1 LPEFSSY
8 DVVIVGG
15 AVTGSSCAFWLTRR
29 MRRGRVLVVEP
40 EPDYARAAT
49 ALSVASIRMQF
60 STEVNVRMSQ
70 FGVSFI
76 RDIARH
82 LGPAGEVAD
91 LGFREQGY
99 LFLAGSD
106 EQARNML
113 KNKELQHDL
122 GVQTEVL
129 EPREIR
135 RRFGFLELGDVVL
148 GSFGPSGEGW
158 FDNMGL
164 LGGLRRAARAAGA
177 EYVADR
183 VVGMRCG
190 DGRVQHVQL
199 ASGAE
204 VAAGAVIDAAGT
216 RGAVV
221 ARMAGVEIPV
231 EPRKRTV
238 FVIDAPGARHPDA
251 PLLVDHTG
259 FYLRPEGSHWLC
271 ATVPEQDP
279 PVAEDDFAP
288 DHVQFEEH
296 LWPRLYARAPGFD
309 AVKVLR
315 MWAGHYD
322 FNRFDANAI
331 VGRAPGVANFYL
343 VNGFS
348 GHGLQQAPAVG
359 RAISELILDGRFKSL
374 DLSVLSPERILT
386 GRPVRE
392 NEIV

>member
-1 LPEFSSY
+1 MPQFSSY

-29 MRRGRVLVVEP
+29 MRGRVLVLEP

-49 ALSVASIRMQF
+49 ALSVASIRQQF

-70 FGVSFI
+70 FGVAFI

-82 LGPAGEVAD
+82 LGPAGEIGD

-99 LFLAGSD
+99 LFLAGS
-106 EQARNML
+106 EVQAENMRKNML
-113 KNKELQHDL
+113 LHRELGAH
-122 GVQTEVL
+122 TELL
-129 EPREIR
+129 EPPGIA
-135 RRFGFLELGDVVL
+135 RRFGFLDLHDVVL
-148 GSFGPSGEGW
+148 GSFGPRDEGW

-183 VVGMRCG
+183 VVGLRR
-190 DGRVQHVQL
+190 DAERVSHVRL
-199 ASGAE
+199 ASGVE
-204 VAAGAVIDAAGT
+204 VAAGAVINAAGT
-216 RGAVV
+216 RGAAV
-221 ARMAGVEIPV
+221 ARMVGVEIPV
-231 EPRKRTV
+231 EARKRTV
-238 FVIDAPGARHPDA
+238 FVIDAPKARHPGA

-259 FYLRPEGSHWLC
+259 FYLRPEGAHWLC
-271 ATVPEQDP
+271 ATVPHHDP
-279 PVAEDDFAP
+279 AVSADDFQP
-288 DHVQFEEH
+288 DHAQFEEQV
-296 LWPRLYARAPGFD
+296 WPRLYARAPDFD

-331 VGRAPGVANFYL
+331 VGRAPGTENFFL

-359 RAISELILDGRFKSL
+359 RAISELVLDGRFTSL
-374 DLSVLSPERILT
+374 DLSVLGPERILEN
-386 GRPVRE
+386 RPVRE